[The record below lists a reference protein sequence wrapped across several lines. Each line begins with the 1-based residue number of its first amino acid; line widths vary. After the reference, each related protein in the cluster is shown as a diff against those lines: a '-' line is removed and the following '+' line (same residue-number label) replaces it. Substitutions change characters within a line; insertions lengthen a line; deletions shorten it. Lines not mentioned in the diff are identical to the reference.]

1 LREVRQ
7 ADPALDVAA
16 FAVDAFEF
24 AKMQKIARIIGTVLC
39 CFHRHLVIL
48 SSGTPAVELPFSAP
62 QHHDTCDH
70 GRDLRRDGSLNY
82 VVPAPLARCG

>member
-62 QHHDTCDH
+62 QHQDTAIMAETFAEI
-70 GRDLRRDGSLNY
+70 GRLTM
-82 VVPAPLARCG
+82 